1 MIIHIDPL
9 YQQHMEQDE
18 YSRLCHAMVEFG
30 LAATRYDKCLSDREK
45 TSLLWYTDTNSNG
58 VEVDVLSLEFSFPDH
73 SPSKVKFPI
82 LAIRGFTALDLFLYY
97 LKALDY
103 PKLPFPELQS

>member
-1 MIIHIDPL
+1 MTIHMDPL
-9 YQQHMEQDE
+9 YKQHMEQDE
-18 YSRLCHAMVEFG
+18 YGELCHAMVEFG

-45 TSLLWYTDTNSNG
+45 ASLLWDTGTNSNG
-58 VEVDVLSLEFSFPDH
+58 AKVDVLSLEFEFPDH
-73 SPSKVKFPI
+73 SPSKMKFPI

-103 PKLPFPELQS
+103 PRLPVKEMQS